1 MSRPDVKYKTI
12 KGYVPIGLP
21 PIEELAEESGLNGDR
36 FIVFFHQWYMT
47 RLLQMSSEKIRE
59 TEMHIQGW
67 AALHSDL
74 LERSVGSDYKR
85 WVEFLEK
92 KRIIQLRRDPITGR
106 VKYNP
111 GKRSVQYRI
120 SPEMFMGEDIERY
133 RKETITD
140 HRTLHAIIK
149 LKEMKRLEQIERAVL
164 DLNCMRLN
172 EMMTKVKF
180 DLPSARMFLDQVV
193 KGKIKIRKTKK
204 GGERNYA
211 DMLLQMQA
219 FNEGL
224 SRPVL
229 KDKFGERFHTVFTSL
244 WKPLRP
250 FIRLDGSD
258 EAPGVTDIA
267 NSQPYFSSIAI
278 NPNLIEQILPE
289 FKACIP
295 VLQKLKGMPDYEL
308 FAKLCA
314 EGSLYE
320 HWMSL
325 RGMTKEERDDAKE
338 EIFRNMFSKNRMPNK
353 MRYGKPNPEYV
364 MRSMFKEEFP
374 SVAKAFQII
383 KSMSEKELPF
393 IENLFL
399 DKKGVFEGKKGYHKS
414 LAAMMQKMESRIFLG
429 RIVPRLLKLG
439 IGPFLTVHDS
449 VIMKPEYLKL
459 VEDEIRSEF
468 LALGVHPPKLK

>member
-1 MSRPDVKYKTI
+1 MPRPDIKLTTI

-21 PIEELAEESGLNGDR
+21 PVKDLAKESGLNGDR
-36 FIVFFHQWYMT
+36 FIVFFHQWYMA

-59 TEMHIQGW
+59 TEMHRQGW

-74 LERSVGSDYKR
+74 LEKSVGSDYKR
-85 WVEFLEK
+85 WVDFLEK
-92 KRIIQLRRDPITGR
+92 KGIIQVRRDPITGR

-111 GKRSVQYRI
+111 GKRSIQYRI

-140 HRTLHAIIK
+140 HRTLNAIKK
-149 LKEMKRLEQIERAVL
+149 LKEMKRLEQIERAAL
-164 DLNCMRLN
+164 DPICMKLN

-180 DLPSARMFLDQVV
+180 DLPSARKFLQQVV
-193 KGKIKIRKTKK
+193 NGEIEVRKTKK
-204 GGERNYA
+204 GGARNFS
-211 DMLLQMQA
+211 DMVLQMQSY
-219 FNEGL
+219 NEGM

-250 FIRLDGSD
+250 FIRLDGS
-258 EAPGVTDIA
+258 EKPPGVTDIA

-314 EGSLYE
+314 EGGLYE

-325 RGMTKEERDDAKE
+325 RNMTEEQRDDAKE
-338 EIFRNMFSKNRMPNK
+338 EIFRNMFAKNGMPNK

-364 MRSMFKEEFP
+364 MRSMFKEHFP
-374 SVAKAFQII
+374 SVAKAFQVI
-383 KSMSEKELPF
+383 KAMSEKELPF
-393 IENLFL
+393 IEDLFL
-399 DKKGVFEGKKGYHKS
+399 DKNGVFEGKKGYFKS

-429 RIVPRLLKLG
+429 RIVPKLMTLG

-449 VIMKPEYLKL
+449 VIMKPEYLKI
-459 VEDEIRSEF
+459 VEKAITEEF
-468 LALGVHPPKLK
+468 RTLGVHPPKLK